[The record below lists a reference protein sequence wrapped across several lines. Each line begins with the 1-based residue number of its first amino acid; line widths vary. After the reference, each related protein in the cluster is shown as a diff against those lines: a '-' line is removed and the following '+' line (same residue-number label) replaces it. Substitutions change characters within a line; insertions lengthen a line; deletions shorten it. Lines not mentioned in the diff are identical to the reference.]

1 MPGKHVTNMPGD
13 VVEAAQ
19 KIWFAGLGAM
29 ALAQQEGGK
38 LVAESNK
45 LFHTLVEKGEEME
58 SHGQSPVSRVKE
70 AAGGAEQ
77 AWLNVQAMIDA
88 QITAVLH
95 RLGVPTKDE
104 IAKLG
109 KRVEQ
114 LTHSIE
120 ALKAK
125 G

>member
-1 MPGKHVTNMPGD
+1 MPVKEVKDMPA
-13 VVEAAQ
+13 EMIETAQ
-19 KIWFAGLGAM
+19 KIWLAGLGAM

-45 LFHTLVEKGEEME
+45 LFQTLVEKGEEME
-58 SHGQSPVSRVKE
+58 SEGQSPMARVKDV
-70 AAGGAEQ
+70 AGGAEQ
-77 AWLNVQAMIDA
+77 AWTNVQALIDA
-88 QITAVLH
+88 QIVAVLH

-104 IAKLG
+104 ITKLG
-109 KRVEQ
+109 KRVEH

-120 ALKAK
+120 ALKSK

>member
-1 MPGKHVTNMPGD
+1 MPVKEASMPAEM
-13 VVEAAQ
+13 VETAQ
-19 KIWFAGLGAM
+19 KIWLAGLGAM

-45 LFHTLVEKGEEME
+45 LFHTLVEKGQEME
-58 SHGQSPVSRVKE
+58 AEGQSPVTRVKD

-77 AWLNVQAMIDA
+77 AWLNVQALIDA

-104 IAKLG
+104 IGELA

-114 LTHSIE
+114 LTRSIE

>member
-1 MPGKHVTNMPGD
+1 MPVKEASMPAEM
-13 VVEAAQ
+13 VETAQ
-19 KIWFAGLGAM
+19 KIWLAGLGAM

-45 LFHTLVEKGEEME
+45 LFHTLVEKGQEME
-58 SHGQSPVSRVKE
+58 AEGQSPVVRVKD
-70 AAGGAEQ
+70 AAGGAEK
-77 AWLNVQAMIDA
+77 AWLNVQALIDA

-104 IAKLG
+104 IGELG

-114 LTHSIE
+114 LTRSIE